1 MLFYAV
7 YPLFCFLSHSIRRC
21 PHAIYISPV
30 SCANAPLS
38 VLALSPE
45 VERRCRAVR
54 GAVLLRER
62 TRDGRRPVG
71 ESSFLRKKESAE
83 QGALFRFCLAGAAG
97 GRTKSR
103 LQKRTEK
110 IPGEHIDQMRIVDY
124 FIKVILGLIVRRSS
138 MNLSLSFGDISIGN
152 TLFNI
157 FRSENLIDT
166 RCLDNAAVLK
176 KLVTFFISAI
186 LSIGNH
192 CHL

>member
-38 VLALSPE
+38 CGSGCGLAAGTD
-45 VERRCRAVR
+45 ERRAAARR
-54 GAVLLRER
+54 GRQ
-62 TRDGRRPVG
+62 
-71 ESSFLRKKESAE
+71 FLAEKESAK

-138 MNLSLSFGDISIGN
+138 MNLSLSFGDISIGD

>member
-1 MLFYAV
+1 MRFI
-7 YPLFCFLSHSIRRC
+7 FLLSRVRTLRC
-21 PHAIYISPV
+21 PF
-30 SCANAPLS
+30 LR
-38 VLALSPE
+38 AL
-45 VERRCRAVR
+45 RRSS
-54 GAVLLRER
+54 GAVVRFGVRSCCGNGRE
-62 TRDGRRPVG
+62 T
-71 ESSFLRKKESAE
+71 
-83 QGALFRFCLAGAAG
+83 G
-97 GRTKSR
+97 GGPSGKTKSR

-186 LSIGNH
+186 LFIGNH